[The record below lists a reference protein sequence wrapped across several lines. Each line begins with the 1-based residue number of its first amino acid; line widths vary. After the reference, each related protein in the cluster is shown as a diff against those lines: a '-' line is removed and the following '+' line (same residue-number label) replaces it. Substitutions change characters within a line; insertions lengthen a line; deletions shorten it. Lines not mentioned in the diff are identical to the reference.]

1 MREERGGRNQ
11 GGVRQLENQAKPEGW
26 RDKMMLRMYNP
37 WTKVEL
43 GFGKTEVAPGNKNQ
57 PLEGWR
63 SQAEPQDWRTWW
75 SQWTEKAVVG
85 QGNLIKLHRSQWRRK
100 VQRTVWRVWSRDVH
114 KSLSWSPSQV

>member
-43 GFGKTEVAPGNKNQ
+43 GFGKTEAAPGNKNQ
-57 PLEGWR
+57 PLEGWS

-75 SQWTEKAVVG
+75 SQGSMV
-85 QGNLIKLHRSQWRRK
+85 
-100 VQRTVWRVWSRDVH
+100 
-114 KSLSWSPSQV
+114 